1 LTDDLAFLVLGR
13 GRLSAGLRLER
24 AYWKE
29 NHDSSKQYKA
39 NHCIFFSTKSMF
51 YVSSP
56 LFADA
61 SDIPGCK
68 INLQHRRPRR
78 FRPCHGS
85 ARVAS
90 QLDTGFVQPYR
101 ENFPAQE
108 WRAGTSPMSARL
120 MTSLTRAPFGS
131 AQPGQVQRCYPRER
145 QPGLLRGLSNRR
157 PAARRLSQP
166 ARASGLRLVPQYQ
179 SVHGIARLCRKSG
192 FRQLLKTGLP
202 GFSE

>member
-29 NHDSSKQYKA
+29 NHDSSKQDKA
-39 NHCIFFSTKSMF
+39 NHCVFFSTKSMF

-120 MTSLTRAPFGS
+120 MTSLMKDSFGS
-131 AQPGQVQRCYPRER
+131 AQPEQVQSGQAQRYYLREQ
-145 QPGLLRGLSNRR
+145 QPGLLQGLSNPK
-157 PAARRLSQP
+157 PAARRLRQP
-166 ARASGLRLVPQYQ
+166 AQADGLRLV
-179 SVHGIARLCRKSG
+179 
-192 FRQLLKTGLP
+192 LP
-202 GFSE
+202 H